1 MSTPSTM
8 LARRRLGAAL
18 WVGGAIVATAWASL
32 DRSHVDAPGLGYAMP
47 IQVGSEEAGRLLAV
61 DVELHQN
68 VEPGQTLAR
77 IDASPLEAELEVAKA
92 RHAAIAHEMGADE
105 ATLVRRFEEA
115 EEASALDRARVAR
128 DLSADRA
135 RHRALLTQLA
145 IDQSL
150 REQGAGSDN
159 AALRTQ
165 NELDVV
171 EARIAASESAL
182 QVASEAALAAARRRG
197 EVSTSDAAA
206 LVVQREIERLEARI
220 ARLSLSVPTEGQV
233 TWIHREPGDMV
244 PAGSSVLEVSALSTS
259 EVVAYLEPSTLPD
272 LEAGQSVR
280 VLRGNGENL
289 AGELISVGSGPR
301 EMPAMLWHNPSF
313 AQWGVP
319 VRVRL
324 DDAVVAPNE
333 RLTVSL

>member
-1 MSTPSTM
+1 MP
-8 LARRRLGAAL
+8 AR
-18 WVGGAIVATAWASL
+18 W
-32 DRSHVDAPGLGYAMP
+32 
-47 IQVGSEEAGRLLAV
+47 
-61 DVELHQN
+61 
-68 VEPGQTLAR
+68 
-77 IDASPLEAELEVAKA
+77 EAELEVARA

-171 EARIAASESAL
+171 EARIAANESAL

-301 EMPAMLWHNPSF
+301 QMPAMLWHNPSF
-313 AQWGVP
+313 AQVGSSC
-319 VRVRL
+319 
-324 DDAVVAPNE
+324 AGA
-333 RLTVSL
+333 SG